1 MLLVGPAW
9 AIPEITH
16 FQQRVVQR
24 LWVIFPRAARL
35 CRQGPIWVIFRME
48 RGVPPARIGLRQSD
62 GDEHKEETSWIAHS
76 STQ

>member
-16 FQQRVVQR
+16 FQQRVVPR

-35 CRQGPIWVIFRME
+35 CRQGPICVIFRME
-48 RGVPPARIGLRQSD
+48 QSLVSATIGLRQSD
-62 GDEHKEETSWIAHS
+62 GAERKEETSWM
-76 STQ
+76 